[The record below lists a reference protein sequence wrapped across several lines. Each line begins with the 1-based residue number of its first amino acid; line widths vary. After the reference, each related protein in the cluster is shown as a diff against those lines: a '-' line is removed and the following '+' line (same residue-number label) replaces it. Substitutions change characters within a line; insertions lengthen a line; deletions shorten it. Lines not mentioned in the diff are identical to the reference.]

1 MFKITLSDIDILKGT
16 IPVIAEIID
25 EAPIKI
31 DKNGLSILCPDRTMV
46 SVTDLKI
53 LSSAFSEFK
62 VDSEETFGINLAS
75 LSALLKRVNP
85 GSKLTMESEGKGN
98 RLKITVK
105 STGLRT
111 FEIPLIDIKTEKPP
125 VDQLSFKN
133 RIEMDTDVFEEGI
146 ADADVIGDSV
156 FIETDADSFRMYSK
170 GDVSSTRLELSKK
183 DKAILK
189 FESKDPAKAQYS
201 LEYLKKMVKAAK
213 ISKNILVEFGADY
226 PLRISVSKLD
236 KLSLSFILAPRVSEE

>member
-75 LSALLKRVNP
+75 LSALLKRVSP

-111 FEIPLIDIKTEKPP
+111 FEIPQSNTW
-125 VDQLSFKN
+125 
-133 RIEMDTDVFEEGI
+133 
-146 ADADVIGDSV
+146 
-156 FIETDADSFRMYSK
+156 
-170 GDVSSTRLELSKK
+170 
-183 DKAILK
+183 
-189 FESKDPAKAQYS
+189 
-201 LEYLKKMVKAAK
+201 
-213 ISKNILVEFGADY
+213 
-226 PLRISVSKLD
+226 KL
-236 KLSLSFILAPRVSEE
+236 KLSGTSQRTPPIKMWPRKYSRPC